1 MIVACLVLAA
11 ADGPLTWRPSVSLAA
26 GPIKEIKIGVLIRHR
41 GLEEPL
47 NRTIEKLNADTS
59 VLFSTRLTALVELI
73 EPDNSYQ
80 ASAAICRLMAQ
91 QVWMVIGPQSIQ
103 LTPIIQT
110 ITANYHIPLV
120 LISWLPVSYQLET
133 TAAPRR
139 RQAQAGVGDH
149 DDADGNGVPALL
161 NYTINLYPMAD
172 QLSRAYLDM
181 VRYKEWKSFSLIYD
195 SSDNFLLVKDI
206 FEASFSDA
214 SISVQKIDLPQEY
227 PDELIEDN
235 LNNRLVVA
243 APVEDDAGHPSKPQ
257 LAVDSESQE
266 QPPVSGGDKDPVRRI
281 NYCNFESDTI
291 NLAYK
296 KLMKDLR
303 KRGVENLVL
312 SMSLDK
318 VCKVLKEAA
327 NVGLLSIYNDYLIA
341 NLDVHLLNLTQLQP
355 LMANISGYS
364 ILDPSGQQTDF
375 SLSKKWLGNR
385 AAELPKRL
393 LSTEYSMMSDAISLA
408 AYSLDELI
416 SRSDVGQSLTAPV
429 GTCASPSSP
438 SSDYN
443 NNRQQDSAA
452 WPFGERLM
460 DVLKGSVRHGGYTGD
475 LKFDKFG
482 QRVDFNLEYV
492 LHKNNSFRKIGS
504 WSMLDR
510 LHDRSKHLH
519 DFGLQAI
526 KNKTL
531 KVTVALTE
539 PYVMK
544 KRLDGGSAAGDP
556 LLLGNDR
563 YEGYCIDLLNK
574 LAKRLQFNYVIKE
587 VAGGQYGK
595 IQNGSWTGMIRELL
609 DWEAD
614 LAIVDLTITK
624 ERQSAVDFTH
634 PFMTLGI
641 AIMYKKPKLEEA
653 ELYSFLMPFSKEV
666 WLSMWSAYVGIS
678 LTLWIISRLSP
689 LEWKNPHPCFD
700 NPDDR
705 DLENEIHSI
714 GASLWFTIGSLMQQ
728 GSDLAPRSP
737 SVRAL
742 ASVWYFFTLIL
753 ISSYTANFAAFLT
766 ASRMQSPIESAE
778 DLSKQTKIDYGCKD
792 GGSTQAFFASS
803 NHSTYRRMWNF
814 MESRKHQGVFPS
826 DNSKGISMVKK
837 GNFAFLM
844 ESTSID
850 YIVQRDC
857 ELTQI
862 GGLLDHKGYG
872 IALRKRSPFRAPL
885 SKSIVELNEAGELQ
899 DLKTKWW
906 STDDTK
912 CDEAKDSALATSEL
926 GIDKVGGVFV
936 LLGLGVATACCA
948 ALLEFVWKS
957 LKTSKDQRVSSSGAA
972 AGTWTLAGTAS
983 SWSTKLTRAHSP
995 LTNHRRNQRQH
1006 RSRQQDTIK
1015 AMLWQ
1020 EVVRIMKCGPSKR
1033 PAAETLYH
1041 KSTSQPSETNLA
1053 CESVACHPPPA
1064 GMPNGRGSS
1073 APAGASYM
1081 TRLADGSR
1089 LDGV

>member
-1 MIVACLVLAA
+1 MVIIRMGLIWRNIYFIGVSQLLLILYLSCHNQMIAESSPVE
-11 ADGPLTWRPSVSLAA
+11 
-26 GPIKEIKIGVLIRHR
+26 EIKIGVLIRHR

-47 NRTIEKLNADTS
+47 NRTIEMLNADTS
-59 VLFSTRLTALVELI
+59 VLFNTRLTALVEII
-73 EPDNSYQ
+73 ESDNSYQ
-80 ASAAICRLMAQ
+80 ASAAICRLISQ
-91 QVWMVIGPQSIQ
+91 NVWTIIGPQSIQ
-103 LTPIIQT
+103 LTPIIQS
-110 ITANYHIPLV
+110 ITSNYHIPLV
-120 LISWLPVSYQLET
+120 LINWQPVSYHLANA
-133 TAAPRR
+133 TAGPKK
-139 RQAQAGVGDH
+139 RQVYSNDMEQG
-149 DDADGNGVPALL
+149 GVPTLL
-161 NYTINLYPMAD
+161 NYTINLFPMAD

-181 VRYKEWKSFSLIYD
+181 IRYKEWKSFSLIYD
-195 SSDNFLLVKDI
+195 NTENFLLVKDI
-206 FEASFSDA
+206 FEASFSDT
-214 SISVQKIDLPQEY
+214 SINVQKVNLAQEY
-227 PDELIEDN
+227 PDAAELTDFESRLIKHESSQSSNNGDN
-235 LNNRLVVA
+235 GAEGDTTN
-243 APVEDDAGHPSKPQ
+243 
-257 LAVDSESQE
+257 DSGNINKNKEL
-266 QPPVSGGDKDPVRRI
+266 VRRI
-281 NYCNFESDTI
+281 NYCNFDNDDI
-291 NLAYK
+291 NLSYK

-327 NVGLLSIYNDYLIA
+327 NVGLLTFYNDYVIA
-341 NLDVHLLNLTQLQP
+341 NLDTHLLNLTQLQP
-355 LMANISGYS
+355 IMTNISGFS
-364 ILDPSGQQTDF
+364 ILDPDGQQTDF
-375 SLSKKWLGNR
+375 TMSKKWLGKR
-385 AAELPKRL
+385 PTEVPKTL
-393 LSTEYSMMSDAISLA
+393 LSTEYSMMSDAISLV

-416 SRSDVGQSLTAPV
+416 SE
-429 GTCASPSSP
+429 P
-438 SSDYN
+438 SSDLGPAIAQPN
-443 NNRQQDSAA
+443 SHCSASVEEP
-452 WPFGERLM
+452 WPHGAQLM
-460 DVLKGSVRHGGYTGD
+460 DVFKRSVRYGGYTGD
-475 LKFDKFG
+475 LKFDQFG

-492 LHKNNSFRKIGS
+492 LHKNNTFKKIGT
-504 WSMLDR
+504 WSMADK
-510 LHDRSKHLH
+510 LHDRSKSSF

-544 KRLDGGSAAGDP
+544 KKSDIELF
-556 LLLGNDR
+556 GNDR
-563 YEGYCIDLLNK
+563 YEGYCIDLMNK
-574 LAKRLQFNYVIKE
+574 LAKKLQFNFIIKE
-587 VAGGQYGK
+587 VPGGQYGK

-609 DWEAD
+609 DWKAD

-653 ELYSFLMPFSKEV
+653 ELYSFLMPLSKEV
-666 WLSMWSAYVGIS
+666 WLSTWSAYVGIS
-678 LTLWIISRLSP
+678 LTLWMISRLSP

-778 DLSKQTKIDYGCKD
+778 DLSKQTKIDYGCKE
-792 GGSTQAFFASS
+792 GGATQAFFASS

-814 MESRKHQGVFPS
+814 MESRKHQGVFPK

-844 ESTSID
+844 ESTSLD
-850 YIVQRDC
+850 YMVQRDC

-885 SKSIVELNEAGELQ
+885 SKSIVELNEAGELH

-906 STDDTK
+906 STDEIK

-936 LLGLGVATACCA
+936 LLGLGVAIACCA
-948 ALLEFVWKS
+948 AILEFIWKS
-957 LKTSKDQRVSSSGAA
+957 LKTSKDQR
-972 AGTWTLAGTAS
+972 
-983 SWSTKLTRAHSP
+983 
-995 LTNHRRNQRQH
+995 
-1006 RSRQQDTIK
+1006 DTIR

-1020 EVVRIMKCGPSKR
+1020 EVVRIMKFGPSKR

-1041 KSTSQPSETNLA
+1041 KSTSQPSETNLNEA
-1053 CESVACHPPPA
+1053 T
-1064 GMPNGRGSS
+1064 S
-1073 APAGASYM
+1073 ASHNLSKSN
-1081 TRLADGSR
+1081 RDADGSSTYFSR
-1089 LDGV
+1089 FADGNGNMEAVGANHHQENNRPHQQAAFEQFRANTNNLNQGIYDKTPLGTIDASDSV

>member
-1 MIVACLVLAA
+1 MGPFRLNQYLIGARLLLVLC
-11 ADGPLTWRPSVSLAA
+11 LTYQHQIITAA
-26 GPIKEIKIGVLIRHR
+26 GSVEEIKIGVLIRHR

-47 NRTIEKLNADTS
+47 NRTIEMLNADTS
-59 VLFSTRLTALVELI
+59 VLFNTRLTALVEMI
-73 EPDNSYQ
+73 ESDNSYQ
-80 ASAAICRLMAQ
+80 ASAAICRLIAQ
-91 QVWMVIGPQSIQ
+91 QVWTIIGPQSIQ
-103 LTPIIQT
+103 LTPIIQS
-110 ITANYHIPLV
+110 ITSNYHIPLV
-120 LISWLPVSYQLET
+120 LINWQPVSYHMDNAT
-133 TAAPRR
+133 STIRK
-139 RQAQAGVGDH
+139 RQVYNNDMEEG
-149 DDADGNGVPALL
+149 GVPTLL
-161 NYTINLYPMAD
+161 NYTINLFPMAD

-181 VRYKEWKSFSLIYD
+181 IRYKEWKSFSLIYD

-206 FEASFSDA
+206 FEASFSDT
-214 SISVQKIDLPQEY
+214 SINVQKINLPQEY
-227 PDELIEDN
+227 PEELTDF
-235 LNNRLVVA
+235 NNRLVMNN
-243 APVEDDAGHPSKPQ
+243 EDNNPTAG
-257 LAVDSESQE
+257 
-266 QPPVSGGDKDPVRRI
+266 KDGTNSRELVRRI
-281 NYCNFESDTI
+281 NYCNFENDDI
-291 NLAYK
+291 NLSYK

-318 VCKVLKEAA
+318 VCKVLKEAS
-327 NVGLLSIYNDYLIA
+327 NVGLLTFYNDYVIA
-341 NLDVHLLNLTQLQP
+341 NLDTHLLNLTQLQP
-355 LMANISGYS
+355 LMTNISGFS
-364 ILDPSGQQTDF
+364 ILDPDGQQTDF
-375 SLSKKWLGNR
+375 ALSKKWLGKR
-385 AAELPKRL
+385 PTEVPKTL
-393 LSTEYSMMSDAISLA
+393 LSTEYSMMSDAISLV
-408 AYSLDELI
+408 AYALDELI
-416 SRSDVGQSLTAPV
+416 NESDI
-429 GTCASPSSP
+429 GTTIASPTG
-438 SSDYN
+438 YC
-443 NNRQQDSAA
+443 SANVNDPA
-452 WPFGERLM
+452 NEPWPYGEHLM
-460 DVLKGSVRHGGYTGD
+460 DVFKRSVRYGGYTGD

-492 LHKNNSFRKIGS
+492 LHKNNTFKKVGT
-504 WSMLDR
+504 WSMVDK
-510 LHDRSKHLH
+510 LHDRSKSSF

-544 KRLDGGSAAGDP
+544 VKSDSELT
-556 LLLGNDR
+556 GNDR
-563 YEGYCIDLLNK
+563 YEGYCIDLMNK
-574 LAKRLQFNYVIKE
+574 LAKKLQFNYVISE
-587 VAGGQYGK
+587 VAGGAYGK

-609 DWEAD
+609 DWKAD

-653 ELYSFLMPFSKEV
+653 ELYSFLMPLSKEV
-666 WLSMWSAYVGIS
+666 WLSTWSAYVGIS
-678 LTLWIISRLSP
+678 LTLWMISRLSP

-778 DLSKQTKIDYGCKD
+778 DLSKQTKIDYGCKE

-814 MESRKHQGVFPS
+814 MESRKHQGVFPN
-826 DNSKGISMVKK
+826 DNNKGISMVKK

-850 YIVQRDC
+850 YMVQRDC

-906 STDDTK
+906 STDETK

-936 LLGLGVATACCA
+936 LLGLGVAIACCA
-948 ALLEFVWKS
+948 AILEFIWKS
-957 LKTSKDQRVSSSGAA
+957 LKTSKDQR
-972 AGTWTLAGTAS
+972 
-983 SWSTKLTRAHSP
+983 
-995 LTNHRRNQRQH
+995 
-1006 RSRQQDTIK
+1006 DTIK
-1015 AMLWQ
+1015 AMLWH

-1041 KSTSQPSETNLA
+1041 RSTSQPSETNLNETNSA
-1053 CESVACHPPPA
+1053 NNV
-1064 GMPNGRGSS
+1064 GGS
-1073 APAGASYM
+1073 GNYM
-1081 TRLADGSR
+1081 TRKVDGSLLEGGNHQMSSSSSNNNNQQALGELMR
-1089 LDGV
+1089 NNHNMNHGLYGQAAPEIYASDSV